1 MTGEDWIVM
10 LLMLAAQ
17 DGKRSLAR
25 GRGRAGG
32 PWPPGEDNLG
42 TQPVPQGKHPT
53 PPKPPLK

>member
-1 MTGEDWIVM
+1 MNNQDWIVM

-17 DGKRSLAR
+17 DKRRAR
-25 GRGRAGG
+25 WGGGRAGG

-42 TQPVPQGKHPT
+42 TQAVPDGQHPS